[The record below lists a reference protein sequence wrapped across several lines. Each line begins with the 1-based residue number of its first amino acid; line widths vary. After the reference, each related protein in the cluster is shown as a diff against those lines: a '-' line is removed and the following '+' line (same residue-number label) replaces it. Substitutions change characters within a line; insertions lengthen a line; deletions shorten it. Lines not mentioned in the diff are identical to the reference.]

1 MSSICEGS
9 FPTINSEASRMTP
22 ATTRFATSP
31 GYVVISPQPVR
42 PSSVDTSTNT
52 RGLGW
57 RRGSSDA
64 VSTIQGLTAVIFM
77 PVLLYGL
84 LSLPTP
90 PIRNGRGG
98 S

>member
-1 MSSICEGS
+1 
-9 FPTINSEASRMTP
+9 MTP

-42 PSSVDTSTNT
+42 PSSVDTSTKT
-52 RGLGW
+52 KGLGW

-77 PVLLYGL
+77 PVLLKGL
-84 LSLPTP
+84 CYVTLANP
-90 PIRNGRGG
+90 PLHW
-98 S
+98 